1 MEAEEGYQAV
11 GQEGYEVAS
20 REEYED
26 RRVRDVGVKRVGR
39 QETEDISNNC
49 GHRSRMVGNDDLYPS
64 RPLLRESIVL
74 EDPYRDY
81 GKILCQTARNNL
93 FWALLLRA
101 PFLANGLARG
111 PDRS

>member
-11 GQEGYEVAS
+11 GQEGYEKVAS

-64 RPLLRESIVL
+64 RPLLRESTVL
-74 EDPYRDY
+74 EDLYRDH
-81 GKILCQTARNNL
+81 GKTPYQTARYD
-93 FWALLLRA
+93 LL
-101 PFLANGLARG
+101 
-111 PDRS
+111 